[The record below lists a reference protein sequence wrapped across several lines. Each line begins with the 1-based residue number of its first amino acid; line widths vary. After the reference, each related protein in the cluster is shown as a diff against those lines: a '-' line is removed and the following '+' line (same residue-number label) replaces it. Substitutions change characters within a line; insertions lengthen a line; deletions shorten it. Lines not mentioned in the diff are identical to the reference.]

1 MYYKC
6 HKENFK
12 HGGSYIDSTVWIKK
26 KKATINMKNADY
38 KRVQYVATVAFNYEE
53 IKWNPE
59 RFSNVISFINKY
71 NQKGI
76 SYLSKTDDWKTLEK
90 NNPTITLNILDT
102 KEKTYR
108 SCPAYISK
116 INSSCEK

>member
-12 HGGSYIDSTVWIKK
+12 HSGSYIDSAVWIKK

-71 NQKGI
+71 N
-76 SYLSKTDDWKTLEK
+76 
-90 NNPTITLNILDT
+90 
-102 KEKTYR
+102 
-108 SCPAYISK
+108 
-116 INSSCEK
+116 